1 MHQTFIAHSAIA
13 CMHWRALLCLYGS
26 VRCCTQISV
35 GMIYSVLRH
44 FIFCL
49 RQRVTLHFLA
59 AEATFVHELG
69 LSIQPSDL
77 CFAFLSLELFVCLLH
92 LDDC

>member
-1 MHQTFIAHSAIA
+1 
-13 CMHWRALLCLYGS
+13 
-26 VRCCTQISV
+26 
-35 GMIYSVLRH
+35 
-44 FIFCL
+44 
-49 RQRVTLHFLA
+49 VTLHFLA